1 MSVRLATMDD
11 FERIMQNYITMTEYP
26 GQVDSGA
33 GWVVDIYPDRQMIQ
47 DAIESEHYFVAELNK
62 VIVGG
67 MSLND
72 AYTEGY
78 EKVNWQVEAKA
89 GEFLS
94 IHALGI
100 MPEARG
106 NGLAKALATFA
117 VEYAQTNNFKAIRI
131 DVYGV
136 NNAAKKLYPSVE
148 FKLVD
153 TVELYYEDTGLA
165 EYLMYEYVI

>member
-1 MSVRLATMDD
+1 MSIRLATMDD
-11 FERIMQNYITMTEYP
+11 FEEVMKNYIIMTEYP

-33 GWVVDIYPDRQMIQ
+33 GWVVDIYPTRQMIQ
-47 DAIESEHYFVAELNK
+47 EAIESKHYFVAELNGR
-62 VIVGG
+62 IVGG

-100 MPEARG
+100 LPEARG

-117 VEYAQTNNFKAIRI
+117 IEYAGINHFKAIRI

-136 NNAAKKLYPSVE
+136 NEVAKNLYPSVG